1 MAPPAGA
8 QTKEEIDRAR
18 VEFHEGVVLMA
29 ANNCN
34 AALTKFQSVAKVKR
48 TPQVLFNIGACEE
61 RVGKLVS
68 ALGNYRLAAAAAEG
82 DRKAKDVASRVGERI
97 TSLEERIPKLTIRR
111 GSGAETATLL
121 LDGAE
126 LGALARRV
134 SGLWGSGWAWC
145 CSRRAA
151 AATQRRAMRARR
163 ARG

>member
-48 TPQVLFNIGACEE
+48 TPQVLFNIGACKE

-111 GSGAETATLL
+111 SSGAETATLL

-134 SGLWGSGWAWC
+134 SGLWGSGGRGVARDE
-145 CSRRAA
+145 RR
-151 AATQRRAMRARR
+151 QRRSAGR
-163 ARG
+163 